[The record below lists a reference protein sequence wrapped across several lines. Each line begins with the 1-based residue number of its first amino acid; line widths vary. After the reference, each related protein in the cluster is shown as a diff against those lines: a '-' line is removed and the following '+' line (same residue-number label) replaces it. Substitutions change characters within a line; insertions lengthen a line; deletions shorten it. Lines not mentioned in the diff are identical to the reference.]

1 MSSKLNAGFSP
12 PLLDRIKAYFG
23 SDYALTKRLGVRRN
37 YTTTWRQSGF
47 IPEMWALDIEALGVT
62 DGWGTI
68 TAYDVLREA
77 AAVRR
82 RRVAEAMEEE
92 RRALR
97 ALRNEA
103 RKPAG

>member
-1 MSSKLNAGFSP
+1 MPKLNAENEP
-12 PLLDRIKAYFG
+12 PILARLVAYFG
-23 SDYALTKRLGVRRN
+23 SAYRVTQQLGVAKN
-37 YTTTWRQSGF
+37 YATRWSREGY